1 MVGPPEGARGPEVV
15 RCLWTRGVEVEV
27 HACRQADTWGVYI
40 MARVCVL
47 VDPSTCWRTPFS

>member
-1 MVGPPEGARGPEVV
+1 MGPPEGARGPEVV